1 MLARGVTVHMPLVHR
16 NPAGE
21 HYRPLAAD
29 FIRTRLQ
36 IAAELSVEGS
46 KL

>member
-1 MLARGVTVHMPLVHR
+1 VHEWHVHR

-21 HYRPLAAD
+21 HYRPLGAD